1 VSDSEPERTGS
12 KGDGTVTDSTDD
24 TGGQTAVVTHPLRPT
39 GKRSRRG
46 AVSDAEGVSDATT
59 ETKAAVTKNGA
70 PTKTAKK
77 VAERPSRNPLT
88 YIWTYLAQVVAE
100 LRKVIWPNRKQMVS
114 YTTVVLIFLAFMVAL
129 IGLVDLGLAKLV
141 MQVFG

>member
-1 VSDSEPERTGS
+1 MLAPQATAPDRHRSHWRHRQPDRCRDPAAAPDGQAVAARGGRSDDSEAVDLATG
-12 KGDGTVTDSTDD
+12 
-24 TGGQTAVVTHPLRPT
+24 
-39 GKRSRRG
+39 
-46 AVSDAEGVSDATT
+46 
-59 ETKAAVTKNGA
+59 TKAAPTKNGG

-77 VAERPSRNPLT
+77 SADGPSRNPLT
-88 YIWTYLAQVVAE
+88 FVLTYLKQVVAE

-141 MQVFG
+141 MTVFG

>member
-1 VSDSEPERTGS
+1 VSDERDGAGS
-12 KGDGTVTDSTDD
+12 PSDGTTDSTED

-39 GKRSRRG
+39 GKRSRRS
-46 AVSDAEGVSDATT
+46 AVSDSEVSDAAA
-59 ETKAAVTKNGA
+59 ETDAAATKNGA

-77 VAERPSRNPLT
+77 VAEGPSRNPLT
-88 YIWTYLAQVVAE
+88 YIWTYLQQVVAE

-114 YTTVVLIFLAFMVAL
+114 YTAVVLVFLAFMVAL

-141 MQVFG
+141 MQIFG